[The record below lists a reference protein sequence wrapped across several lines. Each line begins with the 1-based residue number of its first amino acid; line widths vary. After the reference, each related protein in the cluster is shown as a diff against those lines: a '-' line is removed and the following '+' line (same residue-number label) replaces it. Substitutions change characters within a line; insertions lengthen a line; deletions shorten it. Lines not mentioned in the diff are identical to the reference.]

1 MAGPALFQK
10 PPAPQGHQ
18 KKQPVSPELFEK
30 LAKDVNTTA
39 ANLRIMEE
47 RYALM
52 RNKSQLSEQSIID
65 IDRGVTKDIK
75 LLSDDMTE
83 LKHEL
88 RDIMDKVRLIDE
100 EMRNLVDKNEFR
112 VIERYVDMWQPMSFV
127 TRGELNK
134 LLADKQQ
141 KKP

>member
-1 MAGPALFQK
+1 MAGPELFQK
-10 PPAPQGHQ
+10 PPGPQAHQ

-65 IDRGVTKDIK
+65 LDRGATKDIK

-88 RDIMDKVRLIDE
+88 RDILDKVRLIDE
-100 EMRNLVDKNEFR
+100 EMHNLVDKNEFR

-127 TRGELNK
+127 TRNELNK
-134 LLADKQQ
+134 IIEE
-141 KKP
+141 KKGGK

>member
-1 MAGPALFQK
+1 MFQK
-10 PPAPQGHQ
+10 PLAPQAHQ
-18 KKQPVSPELFEK
+18 RKQPVSPELFEK

-65 IDRGVTKDIK
+65 LDRGMTNDIK

-88 RDIMDKVRLIDE
+88 RDIMDKVRLIDQ

-127 TRGELNK
+127 TRNELNK